1 MSIQSLLFVGFC
13 AATLVLYYLLP
24 RARQNLLLLAASYL
38 FCISISWRFALVLL
52 IMTLA
57 SYAAGLGSAGKKRA
71 RLWLGLGIGFNLAV
85 WLYFKGAAF
94 FIPQISSWLA
104 GMGWDDPGRV
114 LGILLPVGI
123 SFYTLQAI
131 SYLVESYRGQ
141 IGTPPSLWDF
151 ALYLAYFPKLTAGPI
166 ERPRDFLLQ
175 LARPRT
181 VDNELLARSFYLI
194 VLGLVRKIVIADTL
208 LAAMP
213 ARIFISPADY
223 SGVELASWLLAF
235 AFGLYNNFCG
245 YTDIVRGISGFFGIS
260 LSSNFSRPFFSR
272 SFSELWNRWH
282 SSLSH
287 WLRDTVYFPL
297 SRSLLK
303 RDPGMKNRANIILPP
318 LAAMLASGLW
328 HGLAPRYLLWGLVM
342 GIYLMAENIRSAT
355 RPARRLDRMP
365 RWRQWLSTA
374 RVMVLALAAFAVFS
388 MDPPVVGQFFL
399 QLFSFESWTLPCSRV
414 FLVMIPSLWI
424 DYVQNRHRD
433 DFAMLAWPRPAR
445 AVLLSLAMLA
455 IFLWSQTKVG
465 EPFIYQGF

>member
-1 MSIQSLLFVGFC
+1 MNIQSLPFLGFC
-13 AATLVLYYLLP
+13 AATLALYYLLP

-38 FCISISWRFALVLL
+38 FCISISWRFALILL

-57 SYAAGLGSAGKKRA
+57 SYAAGWRSAGKKRA
-71 RLWLGLGIGFNLAV
+71 RMWLGLGIGFNLAV

-94 FIPQISSWLA
+94 FIPQMSSWLA
-104 GMGWDDPGRV
+104 RMGWDDPGRAV
-114 LGILLPVGI
+114 GIVLPVGI

-131 SYLVESYRGQ
+131 SYLVDSYRGQ
-141 IGTPPSLWDF
+141 IGTPPAVWDF
-151 ALYLAYFPKLTAGPI
+151 ALYLAYFPKLSAGPI
-166 ERPRDFLLQ
+166 ERPGDFLLQ
-175 LARPRT
+175 LARPRF

-194 VLGLVRKIVIADTL
+194 MLGLVRKIVIADTL

-287 WLRDTVYFPL
+287 WLRDYVYFPL
-297 SRSLLK
+297 SRFLLK

-328 HGLAPRYLLWGLVM
+328 HGLEPRYLAWGLLM

-355 RPARRLDRMP
+355 RPPLRLDQMP

-374 RVMVLALAAFAVFS
+374 RVVVLALAAFAVFT
-388 MDPPVVGQFFL
+388 MDPRVVGQFFL
-399 QLFSFESWTLPCSRV
+399 QLFSFERWTLPSSRV

-424 DYVQNRHRD
+424 DYVQNRRHD
-433 DFAMLAWPRPAR
+433 DFAFLTWPRPAR
-445 AVLLSLAMLA
+445 ALLLAIAMLA
-455 IFLWSQTKVG
+455 IFFFSQSKVG

>member
-1 MSIQSLLFVGFC
+1 M
-13 AATLVLYYLLP
+13 YYLLP

-38 FCISISWRFALVLL
+38 FLISISWRFALTLL

-57 SYAAGLGSAGKKRA
+57 SYAAGLRSAGKKRP
-71 RLWLGLGIGFNLAV
+71 RLWLGLGVGFNLAV
-85 WLYFKGAAF
+85 WLYFTGAAF
-94 FIPQISSWLA
+94 FIPQMSSWLA
-104 GMGWDDPGRV
+104 GMGWDAPVRA
-114 LGILLPVGI
+114 LGVLLPVGI

-131 SYLVESYRGQ
+131 SYLLDSYRGQ
-141 IGTPPSLWDF
+141 IGTPPPLWDF

-175 LARPRT
+175 LARPRA
-181 VDNELLARSFYLI
+181 VDNELMARSFYLI

-213 ARIFISPADY
+213 ARVFLSPADY
-223 SGVELASWLLAF
+223 SGVELVSWLLAA

-287 WLRDTVYFPL
+287 WLRDYVYFPL

-303 RDPGMKNRANIILPP
+303 RDPGMRNRANIMLPP

-328 HGLAPRYLLWGLVM
+328 HGLAPRYLAWGLLM
-342 GIYLMAENIRSAT
+342 GIYLMAENLRSAT
-355 RPARRLDRMP
+355 RPARRWDRMP
-365 RWRQWLSTA
+365 GWRQWLATA

-388 MDPPVVGQFFL
+388 MEPRVAGQFFL
-399 QLFSFESWTLPCSRV
+399 RLFSFESWTLPSSRV
-414 FLVMIPSLWI
+414 FLFMIPSLWI
-424 DYVQNRHRD
+424 DYVQSRHGD
-433 DFAMLAWPRPAR
+433 DFAFLAWKRPAR
-445 AVLLSLAMLA
+445 AALLALALLA
-455 IFLWSQTKVG
+455 IFLLAQTKVG